1 MDPINYIINNRNIC
15 FTKFD
20 GGYTRLGAFV
30 GPLQLFICV
39 IGLSQNKATN
49 SKGQL

>member
-1 MDPINYIINNRNIC
+1 MDPINYLINNRNIC

-20 GGYTRLGAFV
+20 GGYTRLGTFV
-30 GPLQLFICV
+30 GPLQLVMCI

-49 SKGQL
+49 NKGQL